1 MFSGVFTAIVTPF
14 KNDKIDYDS
23 YFRLL
28 QIQIDSG
35 VSGVV
40 PCGTTGESPTLNY
53 EEHSELIKKTVEF
66 INKRIQVIAGTGSN
80 STAEAIHLTR
90 KAVED
95 GVDGV
100 LSVNP
105 YYNKPT
111 QEGLFRHFSEIA
123 KNSEKPVML
132 YNIPG
137 RTSVNLLPETLE
149 RLSKEKNIVSV
160 KEASGDLSQMAR
172 VIQVA
177 SPKMTVLS
185 GDDSLTLPLL
195 AIGGVGVVSV
205 VSNLFPK
212 SIQQMVGLFQSGK
225 IGESRKIYFDLLPVF
240 HFAFCET
247 NPIPVKACLNWLG
260 LISDEIRLPLTVLS
274 NSKNSEELKK
284 CIFSLKDKGFE

>member
-1 MFSGVFTAIVTPF
+1 MFNGVFTAIVTPF
-14 KNDKIDYDS
+14 KNGKIDYDA

-28 QIQIDSG
+28 QIQIDSQI
-35 VSGVV
+35 SGVV
-40 PCGTTGESPTLNY
+40 PCGTTGESPTLTN
-53 EEHSELIKKTVEF
+53 EEHSEIIQKTVEF
-66 INKRIQVIAGTGSN
+66 VKGRILVVAGTGSN

-90 KAVED
+90 KAVHD
-95 GVDGV
+95 RVDGV

-111 QEGLFRHFSEIA
+111 QEGLFQHFSEIA

-137 RTSVNLLPETLE
+137 RTSVNLLPETVQ
-149 RLSKEKNIVSV
+149 RLSNEKNIVSI
-160 KEASGDLSQMAR
+160 KEASGDLSQMAK
-172 VIQVA
+172 VLQLC

-212 SIQQMVGLFQSGK
+212 SIKKMVDFFLSGK
-225 IGESRKIYFDLLPVF
+225 IQESRKLYFDLLPIF
-240 HFAFCET
+240 HLAFCET
-247 NPIPVKACLNWLG
+247 NPIPVKACLNWFG
-260 LISDEIRLPLTVLS
+260 VISDEIRLPLTVLS
-274 NSKNSEELKK
+274 SGKSSDELKK
-284 CIFSLKDKGFE
+284 QVFLLKDNGFE